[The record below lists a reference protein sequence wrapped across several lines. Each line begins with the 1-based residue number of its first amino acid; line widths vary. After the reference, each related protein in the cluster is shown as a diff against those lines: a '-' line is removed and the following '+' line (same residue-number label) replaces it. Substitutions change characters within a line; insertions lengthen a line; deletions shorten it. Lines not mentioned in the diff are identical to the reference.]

1 MGRLNPHATDRR
13 PVRCIRE
20 PRRGNLRGR
29 LTGALE
35 QDLLQHERRLA
46 ISTLEALFLGALQ
59 GLTEFIP
66 VSSSGH
72 LVFFQSLF
80 GLKEAPLFFDVM
92 LHFGTLMAVLITFR
106 HDVAAMG
113 SEALKALRG
122 KKGGLEGKLLF
133 WIVLGTIPTGLMGIL
148 LKDWFESFFT
158 RPKSVGAMI
167 LITGSLLWLTRW
179 IKGEGRSLE
188 RMTWLDAVVI
198 GVAQGVAIMP
208 GISRS
213 GTTISVALYLGLNRE
228 LAGRF
233 SFLLSIPAILG
244 ATLLEIPKLG
254 VIHDP
259 SLALI
264 GAVTAFGVGYVSLK
278 FLMRMIKLGWVGNF
292 AYYCWA
298 AGIAMVV
305 GF

>member
-1 MGRLNPHATDRR
+1 M
-13 PVRCIRE
+13 
-20 PRRGNLRGR
+20 
-29 LTGALE
+29 
-35 QDLLQHERRLA
+35 
-46 ISTLEALFLGALQ
+46 
-59 GLTEFIP
+59 TEFIP

-92 LHFGTLMAVLITFR
+92 LHFGTLMAVVITFR
-106 HDVAAMG
+106 RDVAAITRETSRCLWRREQGG
-113 SEALKALRG
+113 SE
-122 KKGGLEGKLLF
+122 KKLF
-133 WIVLGTIPTGLMGIL
+133 LWIVLGTIPTGLMGIL
-148 LKDWFESFFT
+148 LKDWFESFFS
-158 RPKSVGAMI
+158 RPKTVGAMI
-167 LITGSLLWLTRW
+167 LVTGILLWLTRW
-179 IKGEGRSLE
+179 IKGEARSSE
-188 RMTWLDAVVI
+188 AMTWLDAVVI

-213 GTTISVALYLGLNRE
+213 GATISTALYLGLNRE

-259 SLALI
+259 SSALI

-278 FLMRMIKLGWVGNF
+278 FLMRMIKLGKVGDF

-298 AGIAMVV
+298 AGIIMVMA
-305 GF
+305 F

>member
-1 MGRLNPHATDRR
+1 M
-13 PVRCIRE
+13 
-20 PRRGNLRGR
+20 
-29 LTGALE
+29 
-35 QDLLQHERRLA
+35 QHQGGDA
-46 ISTLEALFLGALQ
+46 ISTLEALFLGVLQ

-72 LVFFQSLF
+72 LVFFQSLL

-92 LHFGTLMAVLITFR
+92 LHFGTLMAVLIAFR
-106 HDVAAMG
+106 HDVVAMG
-113 SEALKALRG
+113 SEALNALRG
-122 KKGGLEGKLLF
+122 KKGGLERKLLF

-148 LKDWFESFFT
+148 LKDWFQSFFT
-158 RPKSVGAMI
+158 RPKSVGGMI

-179 IKGEGRSLE
+179 IKDEGRPLG

-233 SFLLSIPAILG
+233 SFLLSMPAIMG

-254 VIHDP
+254 AIDDP
-259 SLALI
+259 SSALI
-264 GAVTAFGVGYVSLK
+264 GAVMAFGVGYVSLK
-278 FLMRMIKLGWVGNF
+278 FLMRMIKLGWVGKF

-298 AGIAMVV
+298 AGIVMLVA
-305 GF
+305 F